1 MAEKSRIKIKMGA
14 IEVECEGS
22 ENFLKQELP
31 ELIKS
36 VSEMYSNS
44 IPSIPEDEPVET
56 EITEAASAN
65 QTNDTLNIG
74 TTGSVAAK
82 LSVKS
87 GADLLIAAAARLT
100 FGLGKSTF
108 SRKEVLTEMKSATS
122 YYKTSYGGNLT
133 KYLSRAVKDGKFL
146 ETSKGVYA
154 IQATLST
161 SLKSRLA

>member
-1 MAEKSRIKIKMGA
+1 MSENSRIKIKMGA

-22 ENFLKQELP
+22 ESFLKDELP

-36 VSEMYSNS
+36 VSEMYNNSNHSLSADESVEMSS
-44 IPSIPEDEPVET
+44 IDVS
-56 EITEAASAN
+56 SQN
-65 QTNDTLNIG
+65 QLNGTLNIG

-87 GADLLIAAAARLT
+87 GSELLIAAAARLT
-100 FGLGKSTF
+100 FGLAKSTF
-108 SRKEVLTEMKSATS
+108 TRKEVLTEMKSATS
-122 YYKTSYGGNLT
+122 YYKTSYGANLT
-133 KYLSRAVKDGKFL
+133 KYLSSAVKDGKFL

-154 IQATLST
+154 IQATVST

>member
-1 MAEKSRIKIKMGA
+1 MSENSRIKIKMGA

-22 ENFLKQELP
+22 ESFLKEELP
-31 ELIKS
+31 ELIRS
-36 VSEMYSNS
+36 VSEMYTNS
-44 IPSIPEDEPVET
+44 IGSLPEDEPADTASNET
-56 EITEAASAN
+56 ASQIQKN
-65 QTNDTLNIG
+65 ETLNIG

-87 GADLLIAAAARLT
+87 GSDLLIAAAARLT

-122 YYKTSYGGNLT
+122 YYKTSYGANLT
-133 KYLSRAVKDGKFL
+133 KYLSTAVKDGKFL

-154 IQATLST
+154 IQATVAT